1 MRILWLILWLIL
13 FCPLVA
19 VGAGQGPP
27 ALLRPQA
34 MAWSR
39 TDDHGGGRRQ
49 RVDRTVLARMAR
61 GIEDRVRLEVGG
73 QPVVLRRERLRS
85 HGRAT
90 TWVGR
95 DRENRTEAV
104 LTLGPDYFFGRVVRA
119 GRIFVYRPDPVT
131 REMVVEE
138 RDPANAVDS
147 PGDALVPAAAAAAEG
162 GAVTNASV
170 TSPTALAGSPDDGTV
185 IDVMVLYSSGILA
198 GYGSVDLVNT
208 RIQHLL
214 DVANAGLINSG
225 INTRLSLVHSE
236 QVNYDDAISDDTAL
250 NDLTYNQ
257 GVFAGVEDL
266 RTQYGADQV
275 TLLRVFTG
283 QYCGLAWIY
292 TGDARYAYAVVRD
305 GSLNGYYCSDTTYA
319 HEFGHNMGCGHER
332 GNGGGYFDYSYG
344 YQFQGTSG
352 NWHRTIMAYNCSW
365 GCPEVVYFSNP
376 LISYDGV
383 PTGIDPGSA
392 NAADN
397 AQTIN
402 NTRVSVAAYRT
413 SIQPDLV
420 PSIRSHDFGVRDIG
434 LPAATVA
441 VQLQNQGSATL
452 AIGAISGPA
461 SPFARISDQC
471 SNQQVAPNDSC
482 SLTLSFAPTAPGTF
496 SSTVSIPSNDPD
508 EPLVTIILSGQGQSQ
523 DPWISLNPDSLR
535 FSALAPGATQ
545 DRSLVVTNRGLGN
558 LVIGQVAAVDPLD
571 LPFSLLTDSCTG
583 ATLATGET
591 CQLTVRYAPR
601 DRSDTNEDTFSLPS
615 NAANSPLVTVPVQ
628 VRPFPWVLFMP
639 AILGAG
645 QSP

>member
-1 MRILWLILWLIL
+1 MRVLWLILWLSL
-13 FCPLVA
+13 FYPLTA
-19 VGAGQGPP
+19 VGAGQGPS

-34 MAWSR
+34 MAWSWA
-39 TDDHGGGRRQ
+39 DDHGGGRRQ
-49 RVDRTVLARMAR
+49 QVDRTVLARMAR
-61 GIEDRVRLEVGG
+61 GIEDRILLEVAG
-73 QPVVLRRERLRS
+73 QPVVLHRERFRS

-104 LTLGPDYFFGRVVRA
+104 LTLGADYFFGRVVRE
-119 GRIFVYRPDPVT
+119 GRIFIYHPDPVT
-131 REMVVEE
+131 REMIVEE

-147 PGDALVPAAAAAAEG
+147 PGDALIPAAAAAAEG
-162 GAVTNASV
+162 GAATSTPVTP
-170 TSPTALAGSPDDGTV
+170 PTALAGSPDDGTV
-185 IDVMVLYSSGILA
+185 IEVMVLYSSGILA
-198 GYGSVDLVNT
+198 AYGSVDLVNT
-208 RIQHLL
+208 RIQHLI
-214 DVANAGLINSG
+214 DVANAGLLNSG
-225 INTRLSLVHSE
+225 IHTRLSLVHSE

-257 GVFAGVEDL
+257 GVFAGVENL

-305 GSLNGYYCSDTTYA
+305 GSLGVYYCSDTTYA

-332 GNGGGYFDYSYG
+332 GNGGGTYSYSYG

-376 LISYDGV
+376 LVSYDGV
-383 PTGIDPGSA
+383 PTGVDPGSA

-397 AQTIN
+397 ALTIES
-402 NTRVSVAAYRT
+402 TRVSVAAFRT

-420 PSIRSHDFGVRDIG
+420 PSTRSHDFGVRDIG
-434 LPAATVA
+434 QPAATVV
-441 VQLQNQGSATL
+441 VQLQNQGSAIL

-482 SLTLSFAPTAPGTF
+482 SLTLSFTPTAPGSF
-496 SSTVSIPSNDPD
+496 GATVSIPSNDPD
-508 EPLVTIILSGQGQSQ
+508 EPLVTITLSGQGQSQ
-523 DPWISLNPDSLR
+523 DPWISLSPDSLR
-535 FSALAPGATQ
+535 FSTLAPGASQ
-545 DRSLVVTNRGLGN
+545 DRSLVVTNLGLGN
-558 LVIGQVAAVDPLD
+558 LVIGQVAATDPLD
-571 LPFSLLTDSCTG
+571 PPFSLLTDSCTN

-591 CQLTVRYAPR
+591 CQLTVRYAPQNR
-601 DRSDTNEDTFSLPS
+601 DDPTEDTFSLPS

-628 VRPFPWVLFMP
+628 VRSFPWVLFMP